1 VEGTVPQVREDLLE
15 LAEEPGLWLPPEP
28 KLRIERRDGFAF
40 VVYGRNAWVHHLR
53 LDDVGPAVE
62 EVGALAA
69 AAGVENVSWWIGELT
84 RPRDAAER
92 LRALGLEPDDPP
104 EETSL
109 TLAEPPRGEPVLPVR
124 RAESYDE
131 MLQALELD
139 WTVFGV
145 PEEEQATRRVE
156 TRAAYDD
163 LEASG
168 LVSCYVADLDGKP
181 VAFGRVVFTPRGGIL
196 MGGAT
201 LPEARGRGA
210 YTSLVHARWRA
221 AVERGTPRL
230 TVSAG
235 PESTPILLRLG
246 FERIG
251 AVKLLR
257 QRID

>member
-1 VEGTVPQVREDLLE
+1 MASVHEDLLE

-40 VVYGRNAWVHHLR
+40 VVYGRNAWVHHIR
-53 LDDVGPAVE
+53 LEEIEPAVE

-69 AAGVENVSWWIGELT
+69 AAGLESVTWWLGELT
-84 RPRDAAER
+84 RPHGASER
-92 LRALGLEPDDPP
+92 LLELGFEPDDPP

-109 TLAEPPRGEPVLPVR
+109 TLAEPPRGEPPLPVR
-124 RAESYDE
+124 RANTWDE
-131 MLQALELD
+131 MLVALELD
-139 WTVFGV
+139 WKIFGV
-145 PEEEQATRRVE
+145 PEEEQAVRRVE
-156 TRAAYDD
+156 TRAAYAD
-163 LEASG
+163 LEATG
-168 LVSCYVADLDGKP
+168 LVSCYLAELDGKP
-181 VAFGRVVFTPRGGIL
+181 VGFGRIVFTPRGGVL

-235 PESTPILLRLG
+235 PESTPILVRLG

>member
-1 VEGTVPQVREDLLE
+1 VRHVREDLLE

-28 KLRIERRDGFAF
+28 KLRVERRDGFAF
-40 VVYGRNAWVHHLR
+40 VVYGRSAWVHHIR
-53 LDDVGPAVE
+53 VDDLEPAVA

-69 AAGVENVSWWIGELT
+69 AAGLESVSWWVGELT

-92 LRALGLEPDDPP
+92 LRGLGFEPDDPP

-109 TLAEPPRGEPVLPVR
+109 TLAQPPLGEPPLPVR
-124 RAESYDE
+124 RAGSYDD

-145 PEEEQATRRVE
+145 PEEERALRRVE
-156 TRAAYDD
+156 TRAAYDE

-168 LVSCYVADLDGKP
+168 LVSCYLADLDGKP
-181 VAFGRVVFTPRGGIL
+181 VAFGRVVFTPLGGLL

-201 LPEARGRGA
+201 LTEARGRGA

-235 PESTPILLRLG
+235 PESTPILERLG

-257 QRID
+257 QRIR

>member
-1 VEGTVPQVREDLLE
+1 VEGTVPHVREDLLE

-28 KLRIERRDGFAF
+28 KLRIERRDGFAL
-40 VVYGRNAWVHHLR
+40 VVYGRSAWVHHIR
-53 LDDVGPAVE
+53 LDELEPAIDQ
-62 EVGALAA
+62 VGALAA
-69 AAGVENVSWWIGELT
+69 AAGVESVSWWIGELT
-84 RPRDAAER
+84 RPLDAAER
-92 LRALGLEPDDPP
+92 LRELGFEPDDPP

-109 TLAEPPRGEPVLPVR
+109 TLAQPPSGEPSLPVR
-124 RAESYDE
+124 RAATYGD

-145 PEEEQATRRVE
+145 PEEEQSIRRVE
-156 TRAAYDD
+156 TRAAYDA

-168 LVSCYVADLDGKP
+168 LVSCYIAELDGKP
-181 VAFGRVVFTPRGGIL
+181 VAFGRIVFTPRGGVL

-210 YTSLVHARWRA
+210 YSSLVHARWRA
-221 AVERGTPRL
+221 AVDRGTPRL

-235 PESTPILLRLG
+235 PESAPILERLG

-251 AVKLLR
+251 VVKLLR
-257 QRID
+257 QRIR